1 MTNIKATITIIK
13 ITTMNSTNLKIIKIM
28 LTITS
33 WRMESSLTLNNRKV
47 LITPLGLIQSELQRI
62 NQFQ

>member
-1 MTNIKATITIIK
+1 MQSIPQITTAIVATMTNITATITIIK

-33 WRMESSLTLNNRKV
+33 
-47 LITPLGLIQSELQRI
+47 
-62 NQFQ
+62 